1 MNLLRYMT
9 DKVVMKMEEKRLS
22 RNDYLFI
29 SSMLFGLFFGA
40 GNLIFPVFV
49 GQQSGQNL
57 WLGNLG
63 FLVAGVGLP
72 FLGVIAI
79 GLSKSRGVF
88 ELASKVSKPYGIIFT
103 MLLYLTIGPLFA
115 GPRSATIPFEIG
127 IAPHI
132 KPGQQAGWL
141 LLFSFLF
148 FTVVWLL
155 AIKPTKILVYVGKYL
170 NPIFLCALAIL
181 LLFVFIQPM
190 GNYADF
196 AATSIYQKNTFMSAF
211 GQGYYTMDALAGLA
225 FGIIIVDTIKD
236 LGVTNSKSIT
246 KGIIYSGSIS
256 VILMGIIY
264 TCLAY
269 LGATSLGS
277 FARSDNGG
285 AILAQVAERYF
296 GSLGSLF
303 LAAIIVVACI
313 KTAIGV
319 TSAFAKTCAEI
330 IGRGSYELYLTLG
343 CVVSFLIAN
352 VGLDQLIS
360 LSTPVLMLLYPLA
373 IVLMIAA
380 CLEPVLE
387 SYNLK
392 VGILYKW
399 LTVLTFFSAIFDGL
413 NAMPMSV
420 KNLAFTKNMLNF
432 ANHYLPLFNIGLS
445 WMLPA
450 AVGLIMGFIFMIRK
464 NKVN

>member
-1 MNLLRYMT
+1 MR
-9 DKVVMKMEEKRLS
+9 MKEKQLS
-22 RNDYLFI
+22 KNEYLFI

-57 WLGNLG
+57 WIGNLG
-63 FLVAGVGLP
+63 FLIAGVGLP

-88 ELASKVSKPYGIIFT
+88 DLASKVNRTYGIIFT

-132 KPGQQAGWL
+132 KASQHSIWL
-141 LLFSFLF
+141 LLFSILF
-148 FTVVWLL
+148 FTIVWLL
-155 AIKPTKILVYVGKYL
+155 AVKPTKILVYVGKYL

-181 LLFVFIQPM
+181 LLFVFIKPM
-190 GNYADF
+190 GNFSDF
-196 AATSIYQKNTFMSAF
+196 PATSSYQNGAFMSAF

-236 LGVTNSKSIT
+236 LGITNPKSIT

-256 VILMGIIY
+256 VILMGVIY

-269 LGATSLGS
+269 LGATSLGVFPHS
-277 FARSDNGG
+277 GNGG
-285 AILAQVAERYF
+285 AILAQVAQRYF
-296 GSLGSLF
+296 GQFGSFF

-319 TSAFAKTCAEI
+319 TSACAKTCVEI
-330 IGRGSYELYLTLG
+330 IGRGSYKLYLTLG
-343 CVVSFLIAN
+343 CVISCLIAN
-352 VGLDQLIS
+352 VGLDQLIT

-380 CLEPVLE
+380 CLEPTLNK
-387 SYNLK
+387 YDLK
-392 VGILYKW
+392 VSIIYKW
-399 LTVLTFFSAIFDGL
+399 LTVLTLFSAIFDGL
-413 NAMPMSV
+413 NAMPISI
-420 KNLAFTKNMLNF
+420 KNLAFAKNMLAF

-445 WMLPA
+445 WIVPA
-450 AVGLIMGFIFMIRK
+450 ALGLLMGLIFMIREK
-464 NKVN
+464 KIN